1 VNSVCPKC
9 GGTLA
14 PETKFCGHCGTV
26 ATKPDTE
33 VYLQLEKLAELKGK
47 GVLTEEEFQNQKA
60 KLLSGS
66 QQVAAEHQFRNSAP
80 APSAALA
87 ERVAVKKP
95 LSAWI
100 GVLISV
106 GLFCIMIAFVMRFAD
121 VESAKGTIGLIA
133 LGTAVWASID
143 AYRLGLKNYRTG
155 FARGA
160 IGVFFVWLIFFPL
173 SCGFYLVARSRIKAG
188 ITPRV
193 GTGGSRSSWSAIRVV
208 AWVAGGLVLVALVS
222 AALFLGEGGNVK
234 GVWATTNSQLAAAN
248 MAVGTPTSQAA
259 TDAPKPSESAVEGD
273 SAVISVVTNGILAN
287 YNTTTVGKAFE
298 GTFQD
303 PKWTTFVSP
312 KGVTVVQFDGTITA
326 LKLTEQGF
334 VEFDGIYKRPASE
347 LVDGC
352 IEKLGLSA
360 QRAQFNMDWLATTPS
375 STLLSTKPLDV
386 QHYNI
391 QKCVAA
397 QVAIPVQFQF
407 VLSADHT
414 SFQIGY
420 LDETPFK
427 VNGRCNVEKVFSFI
441 YQ

>member
-1 VNSVCPKC
+1 VSSV
-9 GGTLA
+9 A
-14 PETKFCGHCGTV
+14 PVSESE
-26 ATKPDTE
+26 P
-33 VYLQLEKLAELKGK
+33 L
-47 GVLTEEEFQNQKA
+47 
-60 KLLSGS
+60 
-66 QQVAAEHQFRNSAP
+66 
-80 APSAALA
+80 
-87 ERVAVKKP
+87 KKP
-95 LSAWI
+95 LAWW
-100 GVLISV
+100 
-106 GLFCIMIAFVMRFAD
+106 AA
-121 VESAKGTIGLIA
+121 GLIA
-133 LGTAVWASID
+133 LAILVLFALMVSYVDEKAGRGLGVLFALAFGIWVEKD
-143 AYRLGLKNYRTG
+143 ARRINLRQYKTHLPVRSM
-155 FARGA
+155 
-160 IGVFFVWLIFFPL
+160 GVCMFFLWLPVFPW
-173 SCGFYLVARSRIKAG
+173 YLVVRSKIRAG
-188 ITPRV
+188 VMPKLENV
-193 GTGGSRSSWSAIRVV
+193 GPAPSGSALRVV
-208 AWVAGGLVLVALVS
+208 GWACGGLIIVLTS
-222 AALFLGEGGNVK
+222 AALFINSGTSIK
-234 GVWATTNSQLAAAN
+234 GVWQTTDAQLAAAN

-298 GTFQD
+298 GTFQG

-427 VNGRCNVEKVFSFI
+427 VNGRCNVEKVFGFI